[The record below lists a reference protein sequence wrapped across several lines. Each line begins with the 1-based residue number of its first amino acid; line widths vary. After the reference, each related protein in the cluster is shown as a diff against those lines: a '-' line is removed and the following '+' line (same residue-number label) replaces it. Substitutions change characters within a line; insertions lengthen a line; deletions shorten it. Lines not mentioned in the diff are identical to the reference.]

1 MSDHFIEIW
10 HGNIL
15 SDEDG
20 WDNLSRHECWTYL
33 NDEEKQRAL
42 KFARL
47 DLQKKFVKTRGVLR
61 QILASYLDLKP
72 QKIIIKTANY
82 GKPYLTNGTLNFNLS
97 HTGNQFVIAVSDT
110 GDVGIDIEQYRD
122 KKSISG
128 LVKKCFSKVEQDYW
142 NNLSEQQKN
151 IMFYRFWVRKE
162 SFVKAVGRGIALGL
176 DQCIINPEEQDYFLE
191 IPSEYGQASSWRII
205 DVPIDDNSPCA
216 VVISNKPVKYK
227 QTRLST

>member
-1 MSDHFIEIW
+1 MSDGFVDIW

-15 SDEDG
+15 PNDNR
-20 WDNLSRHECWTYL
+20 WDILSEHEYWIFL
-33 NDEEKQRAL
+33 NDEERQRAL

-72 QKIIIKTANY
+72 QKIIIKTAKY

-97 HTGNQFVIAVSDT
+97 HTGNQFVIAVSNT
-110 GDVGIDIEQYRD
+110 GDVGIDIEHYKDR
-122 KKSISG
+122 KSISG
-128 LVKKCFSKVEQDYW
+128 LVKKCFSKVERDYW
-142 NNLSEQQKN
+142 NDLSEQQKN

-205 DVPIDDNSPCA
+205 DIPIDDNSPCA
-216 VVISNKPVKYK
+216 VVIKNKPFKYK
-227 QTRLST
+227 QTRLRA